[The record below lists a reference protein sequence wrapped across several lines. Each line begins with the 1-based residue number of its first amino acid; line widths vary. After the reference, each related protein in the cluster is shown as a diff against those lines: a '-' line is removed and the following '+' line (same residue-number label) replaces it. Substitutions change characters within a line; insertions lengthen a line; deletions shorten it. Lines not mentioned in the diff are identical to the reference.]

1 MSNILKED
9 FKPVEE
15 LRAAPEAIL
24 KQVEESGRPVVLTAN
39 GKPAV
44 VMLAADHY
52 ERIIHTLQLTRLL
65 AEGEQDVRGGRTR
78 PAEEFFEELLGQSSG
93 TRHP

>member
-1 MSNILKED
+1 MSSILAED
-9 FKPVEE
+9 YRTVED
-15 LRAAPEAIL
+15 LRAAPDAIL
-24 KQVEESGRPVVLTAN
+24 KQVEQSGRPVVVTDQ

-65 AEGEQDVRGGRTR
+65 AEGEQDVRAGRTR
-78 PAEEFFEELLGQSSG
+78 PAEEFFEEVLGQSRR
-93 TRHP
+93 TRLP